1 MKFKKLANLV
11 SPGRADA
18 ANTAFSPDRRKFLR
32 TGCAC
37 GALSL
42 SSAGMA
48 LLATTGS
55 ARAGV
60 ADELVKAGHL
70 PAGCISHLLL
80 AAQRGLFKEAGLAV
94 DITQFNGPMENLRAL
109 GVGGVDVAHNPWT
122 ASMADYAEGN
132 DGLRIIGGSG
142 ISGIELVAR
151 EGSVTSVEEFVEAAG
166 QGLRVGTLRLDTLE
180 LVAYG
185 TMSQNGLSYSDYE
198 MTFFNGMPGMG
209 EALINGNVDVC
220 TLAQPYAETV
230 VKESGGKY
238 IATSNDVWG
247 PDAADCVINATA
259 DFMEERPEVATR
271 YMEVLKE
278 AGEQF
283 HSDFESALDDLE
295 PLFSASREVLEVA
308 LKRQPPAP
316 VMSQESADGIRQG
329 VDYLIELGYFDSN
342 IADEVIDLRLSP
354 SETA

>member
-1 MKFKKLANLV
+1 MKFKNLSNYV
-11 SPGRADA
+11 ARRRHVEASA
-18 ANTAFSPDRRKFLR
+18 AFNADRRQFLR
-32 TGCAC
+32 AGCAC
-37 GALSL
+37 GALTL

-48 LLATTGS
+48 LLASSGTVKAGS
-55 ARAGV
+55 TNEV
-60 ADELVKAGHL
+60 VKAGHL

-94 DITQFNGPMENLRAL
+94 DVTQFNGPMENLRAL
-109 GVGGVDVAHNPWT
+109 AVGGVDVAHNPWT

-142 ISGIELVAR
+142 IAGIELVAR
-151 EGSVTSVEEFVEAAG
+151 EGSVTSVEEFIEAAG

-185 TMSQNGLSYSDYE
+185 TMSKNGLSYADYD

-230 VKESGGKY
+230 VKESGGTY

-247 PDAADCVINATA
+247 PDAADCVINAMA
-259 DFMEERPEVATR
+259 DFIEDRPEVATR

-283 HSDFESALDDLE
+283 HADFEAALDDLE

-308 LKRQPPAP
+308 LMRQPPAP
-316 VMSQESADGIRQG
+316 VMSAETAAGIRQG
-329 VDYLIELGYFDSN
+329 VEYLIELDYFDSN
-342 IADEVIDLRLSP
+342 IADEVIDLSLSP
-354 SETA
+354 A